1 MCSINKSIDKV
12 YMPVIW
18 FIQQSKPNHSGN
30 APEPC
35 EGTNARLCDR
45 QQSKDGE
52 QISDTRSQ
60 GKGNQDL
67 FIPLRAFFSA
77 LKAIRKDSAEHGKSR
92 SSRRYTGSF

>member
-18 FIQQSKPNHSGN
+18 FIQQQKPNHSGN
-30 APEPC
+30 APEPW
-35 EGTNARLCDR
+35 EGINARLCDR
-45 QQSKDGE
+45 QRSKDGE

-67 FIPLRAFFSA
+67 LYPCGRFLVP
-77 LKAIRKDSAEHGKSR
+77 
-92 SSRRYTGSF
+92 